1 MMLLVFKLDNWHCAL
16 PLSIVVK
23 VYRAVAVTPLPE
35 TPDIVLGIIT
45 VRGTVLPVVNI
56 RKRFHLQEKKL
67 IPSDQ
72 LIIAHT
78 HRRQI
83 ALVVDSIVD
92 VIECAEA
99 EITLSDTILP
109 GLDYVEGVVKTS
121 SGMILVHDL
130 DRFLSLE
137 EEIHLDHALTQ
148 D

>member
-1 MMLLVFKLDNWHCAL
+1 MLLVFKLDNWNCGL
-16 PLSIVVK
+16 PLSIVEK
-23 VYRAVAVTPLPE
+23 AYRAVAVTPLPK
-35 TPDIVLGIIT
+35 TPDIVLGIIN
-45 VRGTVLPVVNI
+45 VRGSVLPVVNI

-72 LIIAHT
+72 LIIART

-83 ALVVDSIVD
+83 ALVVDSIVG

-99 EITLSDTILP
+99 EITSSDAILP
-109 GLDYVEGVVKTS
+109 GLDYVKGVVKTS

-130 DRFLSLE
+130 DRFLSPE
-137 EEIHLDHALTQ
+137 EESQLGHAMTQ